1 MDATTWWRVLC
12 LTLYLFSML
21 CLTLIF
27 YYFYGV
33 CRLAEERFSRRTCA
47 SLLIPALFLL
57 AACGM
62 GVALAQRSPFD
73 APWFG
78 VCSLAAALLLTTIS
92 LRCFS
97 VMMKR

>member
-1 MDATTWWRVLC
+1 MDAATWWRVLC
-12 LTLYLFSML
+12 LTLYLFGML
-21 CLTLIF
+21 CLALLF

-33 CRLAEERFSRRTCA
+33 CRLAEERFGRRTYA
-47 SLLIPALFLL
+47 FLLVPALALL

-62 GVALAQRSPFD
+62 GAALVHPAPFG

-78 VCSLAAALLLTTIS
+78 VCSLAASLLLASAS
-92 LRCFS
+92 LRCFL